1 MRVVFVALET
11 AFHRA
16 SPATLRFRGL
26 AERLATRG
34 HDVVVLCARWWTNED
49 ESWVEN
55 GVQYEAVVDDV
66 ESERSFRW
74 ALTTRV
80 PRERPD
86 VVHVLGT
93 PACQVP
99 AAKKGARMAR
109 APLVTEWYGDG
120 KRYGRTERKA
130 LSRSDRVLVPSGL
143 VETAVREHVDRGSE
157 AVAVVPNSV
166 DVDAIRRTE
175 PRQVADVVYA
185 RELDEG
191 ANLESLLLALAEL
204 RQTDWTAAIIG
215 DGPEREAY
223 ERQARDLRI
232 DDRITWLGECS
243 REQRVA
249 VYRGAHVF
257 AQTAEECLFAE
268 ELLWALVAGCV
279 GIVEYHAGSSAHELV
294 EHYLEPGG
302 NRDRGFRTTSEQE
315 LAAAIREAA
324 SLERLDYDPAF
335 DAYDHDAV
343 LETYLQRYRDEMADA
358 GLF

>member
-11 AFHRA
+11 AFHRT
-16 SPATLRFRGL
+16 SPETLRVRGL
-26 AERLATRG
+26 AERLAGRG
-34 HDVVVLCARWWTNED
+34 HDVVVLCAKWWTSQD
-49 ESWVEN
+49 GSWVEN
-55 GVQYEAVVDDV
+55 DVTYRAVVGDV
-66 ESERSFRW
+66 DAKRSFRW
-74 ALTTRV
+74 ALPTRV

-86 VVHVLGT
+86 VVHAAGT
-93 PACQVP
+93 PASQVP
-99 AAKKGARMAR
+99 AAKKGARLAR
-109 APLVTEWYGDG
+109 APLVTEWYGDVE
-120 KRYGRTERKA
+120 RYGRTERKA
-130 LSRSDRVLVPSGL
+130 LARSDRVLVPSEL
-143 VETAVREHVDRGSE
+143 VETAVREHVDLGSD
-157 AVAVVPNSV
+157 AVEVVPNSV
-166 DVDAIRRTE
+166 DVDAIRGTE

-185 RELDEG
+185 RTLDED

-204 RQTDWTAAIIG
+204 RQTDWTAAVIG
-215 DGPEREAY
+215 DGPERESY

-243 REQRVA
+243 RDQRVA

-257 AQTAEECLFAE
+257 AQTADECLFAE
-268 ELLWALVAGCV
+268 ELLWALASGCV

-315 LAAAIREAA
+315 LAAAIRDAA

-343 LETYLQRYRDEMADA
+343 LETYLQCYRDEIAA
-358 GLF
+358 TGLF